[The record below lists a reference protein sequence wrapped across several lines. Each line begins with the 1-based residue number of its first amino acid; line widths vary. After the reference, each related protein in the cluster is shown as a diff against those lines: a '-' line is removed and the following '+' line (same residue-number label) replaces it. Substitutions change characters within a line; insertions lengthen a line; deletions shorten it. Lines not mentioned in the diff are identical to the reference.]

1 MQRPGDQP
9 PAVLEKFEY
18 FEWRSETD
26 SLPRPKPGQR
36 LWSGTAISY
45 SPTLYTQALL
55 AFRNSTHVLLVIN
68 LQQDPQ

>member
-9 PAVLEKFEY
+9 PAAWKEFEN
-18 FEWRSETD
+18 FQWRSEAD

-45 SPTLYTQALL
+45 LPTLYTQALM
-55 AFRNSTHVLLVIN
+55 AFRNSTHVLS
-68 LQQDPQ
+68 